1 MYVSERYCS
10 PQGFCAYKDG
20 DRGLGSWYLFP
31 GALQS
36 STQSQGVMES
46 ALPPTLCT
54 FPAQPRHLR
63 PPLLTAPLSHCGPA
77 SCSEDCTWPARPPG
91 SSLPGASDPAPRSA
105 LQENHVFWW
114 TSCHQGM
121 GALCLLSLNLLCSQ
135 TVPESL
141 CSLCFHVKEN
151 CFKGLEVLKLGAL
164 VGGTGHRRWAVL
176 CHPLSMSSAVRPA
189 DPGQQA

>member
-36 STQSQGVMES
+36 TTQSQGVMEL

-54 FPAQPRHLR
+54 FPAQPRHLK

-105 LQENHVFWW
+105 LQENHLFWW

-121 GALCLLSLNLLCSQ
+121 GALCLLSLTFYALSPAVN
-135 TVPESL
+135 
-141 CSLCFHVKEN
+141 
-151 CFKGLEVLKLGAL
+151 VL
-164 VGGTGHRRWAVL
+164 
-176 CHPLSMSSAVRPA
+176 SSAPCRSWTASLNFMGGSHWLTRHIARPSLGLQGL
-189 DPGQQA
+189 PKI

>member
-20 DRGLGSWYLFP
+20 DRGLGRWYLFP

-36 STQSQGVMES
+36 TTQSQGVMES
-46 ALPPTLCT
+46 AL
-54 FPAQPRHLR
+54 HLR
-63 PPLLTAPLSHCGPA
+63 CAPFLPNPGTSSHLSSLPYCPTVGRPPALRTAPG
-77 SCSEDCTWPARPPG
+77 PPG

-105 LQENHVFWW
+105 LQENHLFWW

-151 CFKGLEVLKLGAL
+151 CFKGLEVLKLGAR